1 MEYLKMAYFTTQI
14 LQQFQNKKKGLRAK
28 LIQCSNQD
36 NIDCADSGTLDSS
49 DVVEIANLYSELLLQ
64 THLESQFLEFVN
76 CYPEKITDND
86 INNWDSF
93 YNQFR
98 EWRLK

>member
-1 MEYLKMAYFTTQI
+1 MEYLKTAYFVTQI
-14 LQQFQNKKKGLRAK
+14 LQRFQNKKKILRTS
-28 LIQCSNQD
+28 LIQLSNQD
-36 NIDCADSGTLDSS
+36 NLNCANLGSLDSS

-64 THLESQFLEFVN
+64 AHLESQFLEFVN
-76 CYPEKITDND
+76 CYPEKITEND
-86 INNWDSF
+86 INDCSSF

>member
-14 LQQFQNKKKGLRAK
+14 LQQFQNKKKGLRAR

-49 DVVEIANLYSELLLQ
+49 DVIEIANLYSELMLQ

-76 CYPEKITDND
+76 CYPEKITDSD
-86 INNWDSF
+86 INNCGSF